1 MGITKSQGLYLI
13 ALRLSSWFLKF
24 VCKRVREDW
33 RGRKQILDLT
43 PLHSARTGQGG
54 ADEILRGEGGWGKK
68 KATEILGGD
77 FFVVD
82 RL

>member
-43 PLHSARTGQGG
+43 PLHSARTGQAG
-54 ADEILRGEGGWGKK
+54 ADEILREEGRSGQKK
-68 KATEILGGD
+68 ITEIFWGGD
-77 FFVVD
+77 F
-82 RL
+82 LL